1 MANNKILVSVD
12 VQVEQAKVR
21 LTDLQKALAEI
32 AATDPFAQ
40 FKRESLTPLIAQYE
54 AAIEN
59 LLKLQDRLSQPRKTA
74 GTAADMPFGL
84 TDVSAG
90 FTQQFEFAV
99 REQKKLQS
107 EVDAA
112 HAKALQFEKER
123 TAEAQRRAAE
133 QSAEDKRLEAEAI
146 KRNKAQEAEDKRL
159 EAEAIKRNKAQQAE
173 DKRREAETIKRV
185 KLEEVAAAALAAKA
199 AQRQKQQDR
208 EAAQFAKAQLA
219 ENKRVWGIEDQRLAK
234 IERAQVRATIQDMR
248 REKALDA
255 AAMKSIEAQIN
266 AAAKAREI
274 EMTAIARRNAEN
286 EKEDKRREAEII
298 KRAKLERAKMDEL
311 HAQALLDD
319 KQRNAAMGMSEQ
331 RRIPYFLQ
339 FAFFPFADLART
351 FGAPGVAQGLM
362 AAGSIFG
369 IVDQLGP
376 MADGFRLLSQDL
388 QKMGNIIGPVATR
401 IATAT
406 AGFGTL
412 GSAIA
417 TVGLV
422 AAPAAAAL
430 IGVVAVIAEIQ
441 RRAEEAAKAGRDLAA
456 REINVANIIASGAT
470 TQEVTQQRD
479 EAQNL
484 LNLTN
489 QQTSG
494 LAVLQIAMQ
503 NALDAQSEAIAN
515 FAGVADAINSAAL
528 DAAQQRVTDLI
539 DEIVAYTGVQVDQT
553 TVMSFLN
560 AAVEEANT
568 SLTQMETDVQAY
580 NIALASG
587 ALAAND
593 ARAAQEEAIKAAE
606 EFGQALRE
614 DVAEVLNAVREEQ
627 TRRNQS
633 YLDAVEASVKAQE
646 ELIKAQNDAAEA
658 AQEHSDKVRAIQ
670 EDYAEKARDAE
681 KKLADNRQK
690 IAEDNAKAIAKI
702 EREFSRSYAD
712 AIANRDAVA
721 AAKAI
726 QRRDD
731 ELADL
736 EEARQEQQKALSRA
750 YEDALQAAREAQAKA
765 LRQEQERYAKE
776 LTTVQRAQQL
786 ALVAVQ
792 NAKNAEVAIYQNR
805 MLSIVGIAGIG
816 LNTVQL
822 QFSRMFA
829 SIIMMADR
837 TAQLI
842 PQLMARYQYGQYRAG
857 ERGSYGMSV
866 QQIVDQRMMQIFG
879 GGQLGGGGAGFYVR
893 TR

>member
-1 MANNKILVSVD
+1 MTDDRLVLSID
-12 VQVEQAKVR
+12 VQIEKAKQNVAAIQAALDNLRSPSQEIKSVVEADLAAAQTALAGLTQQQEKSTAQGMAAFNKWAEAMAAAQATLTKQEQQQSKAAARAAQQAAKDQIAAERLAATQAGIDARKAAAQAKMQAAETER
-21 LTDLQKALAEI
+21 LAKEA
-32 AATDPFAQ
+32 
-40 FKRESLTPLIAQYE
+40 IAQAKIDAAKVKAAADAAAAQAKADAQSQAARAKTE
-54 AAIEN
+54 AQEA
-59 LLKLQDRLSQPRKTA
+59 
-74 GTAADMPFGL
+74 TAA
-84 TDVSAG
+84 
-90 FTQQFEFAV
+90 Q
-99 REQKKLQS
+99 
-107 EVDAA
+107 
-112 HAKALQFEKER
+112 
-123 TAEAQRRAAE
+123 
-133 QSAEDKRLEAEAI
+133 RLEA
-146 KRNKAQEAEDKRL
+146 DRL
-159 EAEAIKRNKAQQAE
+159 AFEQ
-173 DKRREAETIKRV
+173 
-185 KLEEVAAAALAAKA
+185 KLSAAKA
-199 AQRQKQQDR
+199 AQAAKDALAQQKLDAQR
-208 EAAQFAKAQLA
+208 EAAEL
-219 ENKRVWGIEDQRLAK
+219 RL
-234 IERAQVRATIQDMR
+234 QQMR
-248 REKALDA
+248 LSLLKQEEQA
-255 AAMKSIEAQIN
+255 AN
-266 AAAKAREI
+266 
-274 EMTAIARRNAEN
+274 
-286 EKEDKRREAEII
+286 
-298 KRAKLERAKMDEL
+298 
-311 HAQALLDD
+311 
-319 KQRNAAMGMSEQ
+319 Q

-406 AGFGTL
+406 AGFGPL

-494 LAVLQIAMQ
+494 LAVLQVAVA
-503 NALDAQSEAIAN
+503 NALQQQATYAQA
-515 FAGVADAINSAAL
+515 VAQTQGRQNELTQAYDLAT
-528 DAAQQRVTDLI
+528 QRVAELLEETRQ
-539 DEIVAYTGVQVDQT
+539 YTGVQVTQSNVM
-553 TVMSFLN
+553 TVLN

-614 DVAEVLNAVREEQ
+614 DIAAVLNAVREEQ

-726 QRRDD
+726 QRRAD